1 MFDREMLTYLVCPVT
16 GSALKLSKDGQWL
29 ISRVAKLA
37 YPVLNGVPILL
48 EGKAKQW
55 SEDDE

>member
-1 MFDREMLTYLVCPVT
+1 MFDKEMLMHLVCPAT
-16 GSALKLSKDGQWL
+16 GGALKLSQDEQWL

-48 EGKAKQW
+48 EDKARQW